1 MAEPTPQRAPQG
13 PTATVVYWRY
23 LLFWLLLFGFL
34 FFVSLYGM
42 VADV

>member
-1 MAEPTPQRAPQG
+1 MAAQTPPPAPHG

-23 LLFWLLLFGFL
+23 LVFWALLFGFL
-34 FFVSLYGM
+34 FFVSLYGL